1 MTTAVASPHAEAI
14 AGKLLDVR
22 AVAELLGCSPRH
34 VYRMADAGK
43 IVPPVRIGALVRW
56 KATGPGS
63 IQEWLDGGCQPVR
76 SNGRKG
82 AMR

>member
-1 MTTAVASPHAEAI
+1 MTTADASPQANSA
-14 AGKLLDVR
+14 KLLDVR

-56 KATGPGS
+56 KANGPGS
-63 IQEWLDGGCQPVR
+63 IQEWLDGGCEPVR

>member
-1 MTTAVASPHAEAI
+1 MTTVVASPQPEAI
-14 AGKLLDVR
+14 AAKLLDVK

-34 VYRMADAGK
+34 IFRLADCGK

-63 IQEWLDGGCQPVR
+63 IQEWLDAGCQPIR

-82 AMR
+82 ATR